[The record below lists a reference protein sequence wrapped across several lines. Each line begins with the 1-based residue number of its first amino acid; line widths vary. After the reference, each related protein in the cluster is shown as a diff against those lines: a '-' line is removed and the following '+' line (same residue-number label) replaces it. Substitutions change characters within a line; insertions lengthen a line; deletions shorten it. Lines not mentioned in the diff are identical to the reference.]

1 MTSEAILE
9 IFRSEYES
17 ILRRYER
24 DVEKYAIK
32 MNEDYEHFFRW
43 YAGKMYKTQINL
55 KSIRNIRFL
64 TSWNCIEKIK
74 TALEINIENIE
85 LSLIEGSQYPT
96 STSLLHNV
104 AEILVREASQGLR
117 EDFQRLL
124 NAITDK

>member
-1 MTSEAILE
+1 
-9 IFRSEYES
+9 
-17 ILRRYER
+17 
-24 DVEKYAIK
+24 
-32 MNEDYEHFFRW
+32 MNIFFRW